1 MQCPVKSFLA
11 PLQGQILSILRMVS
25 AYAFILHGT
34 TKAFGFPMAAPP
46 NFSWSSI
53 YGVATAL
60 ELGGGA
66 LLFLGLLTRP
76 VAFLLSGQMAIAY
89 FMAHASIYPMVKQ
102 GEAAMLFSFIFL
114 YLAAAGGGAW
124 SLDRLF
130 CRRHY

>member
-34 TKAFGFPMAAPP
+34 AKVYGFPVAM
-46 NFSWSSI
+46 NKDFSWSSLN
-53 YGVATAL
+53 GVAAAL